1 MYYRV
6 KLFFF
11 LFEFFSVF
19 YLLSYISVGV
29 LRILVATLNYN
40 KYQEK

>member
-11 LFEFFSVF
+11 LFEFFSVL
-19 YLLSYISVGV
+19 YLLGYISVGV

-40 KYQEK
+40 NFQEK